1 MKKPR
6 HRVSDHAVLR
16 YMQRVQGFDIE
27 ALRRR
32 IGRIVDRHQD
42 HGAASGIIS
51 GGFVYKLNGGVVAT
65 VIPANRRHQKLGYQ
79 GRKGRNRGRS

>member
-16 YMQRVQGFDIE
+16 YLQRVQGFDIE

-32 IGRIVDRHQD
+32 IGRIVDRHQE

-51 GGFVYKLNGGVVAT
+51 GGFVYKLKGGVVAT
-65 VIPANRRHQKLGYQ
+65 VFPANRRHPKPE
-79 GRKGRNRGRS
+79 NRGRRGAKHGRS

>member
-16 YMQRVQGFDIE
+16 YMQQVQGFDIE

-32 IGRIVDRHQD
+32 IGRIVDRHREHD
-42 HGAASGIIS
+42 GASGVVS
-51 GGFVYKLNGGVVAT
+51 GGFVYKLQGGVVST
-65 VIPANRRHQKLGYQ
+65 IIPANRRHQS
-79 GRKGRNRGRS
+79 GRKGGSGRRNDRS

>member
-16 YMQRVQGFDIE
+16 YMQRVQGFDVE

-32 IGRIVDRHQD
+32 IGRIVDRHPD
-42 HGAASGIIS
+42 HVTASGIVS
-51 GGFVYKLNGGVVAT
+51 GGFVYKLQGGVVAT
-65 VIPANRRHQKLGYQ
+65 IIPANRRTRRS
-79 GRKGRNRGRS
+79 GRKDENRSRNGRF